1 MNGNEIEGHNRPELG
16 RLNHLLGN
24 AEGDLLQGVGGR
36 LGRMILVE
44 GVPDGIVALHV
55 TLSLW

>member
-1 MNGNEIEGHNRPELG
+1 MNDNEIEGHNRPELG

-44 GVPDGIVALHV
+44 GVPDGIVALGV
-55 TLSLW
+55 TLSY